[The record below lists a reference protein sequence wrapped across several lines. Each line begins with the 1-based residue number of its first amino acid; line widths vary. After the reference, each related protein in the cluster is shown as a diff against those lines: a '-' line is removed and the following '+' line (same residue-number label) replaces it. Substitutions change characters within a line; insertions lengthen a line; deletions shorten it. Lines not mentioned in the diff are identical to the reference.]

1 MIDEWVP
8 ANQSSTSIDP
18 ALLQQCIAVTAIMAD
33 SSNQAEQELGEETL
47 KQVRSW
53 LQLSEEQWQP
63 ALKTFKADEL
73 FQLATF
79 FTLAEMTFSGWQCGA
94 KNPAIWIF
102 RVLKKNGQLPEKDA
116 IRHLKSLT
124 DNRYIPYGSAL

>member
-8 ANQSSTSIDP
+8 ASDNSANIAP
-18 ALLQQCIAVTAIMAD
+18 ALLHKCISVTALMTKN
-33 SSNQAEQELGEETL
+33 SRQAETELGDTL
-47 KQVRSW
+47 LRQVRAW
-53 LQLSEEQWQP
+53 LLLSEEQWQP
-63 ALKTFKADEL
+63 ALRLLTADEL
-73 FQLATF
+73 FQLAIF
-79 FTLAEMTFSGWQCGA
+79 FTLAEMTFNGWQCGA

-102 RVLKKNGQLPEKDA
+102 RMLKKEGQLPDKDA

>member
-8 ANQSSTSIDP
+8 STKGSANISASV
-18 ALLQQCIAVTAIMAD
+18 LQQCLAVTALMAD
-33 SSNQAEQELGEETL
+33 NSFQAEQRLGEETVNTL
-47 KQVRSW
+47 RSHI
-53 LQLSEEQWQP
+53 QLAEEQWQP
-63 ALKTFKADEL
+63 ALKTFSADEL
-73 FQLATF
+73 FRLATF
-79 FTLAEMTFSGWQCGA
+79 FTLAEMKFSGWQCGA

-102 RVLKKNGQLPEKDA
+102 RTLKRNDQLPEKDA

>member
-8 ANQSSTSIDP
+8 PGGGAASINAP
-18 ALLQQCIAVTAIMAD
+18 MLQQCLAVTGLMAD
-33 SSNQAEQELGEETL
+33 NSEQAAQQLGEERLKTL
-47 KQVRSW
+47 RSAT
-53 LQLSEEQWQP
+53 QLGEEQWLP
-63 ALKTFKADEL
+63 LLATFSAEEL

-79 FTLAEMTFSGWQCGA
+79 FTLAEMKFSGWQCGA

-102 RVLKKNGQLPEKDA
+102 RSLKKNGQLPEKGA
-116 IRHLKSLT
+116 IRQLKSLT

>member
-8 ANQSSTSIDP
+8 STEGSAKIS
-18 ALLQQCIAVTAIMAD
+18 ASELQQCLAVTALMASD
-33 SSNQAEQELGEETL
+33 SSQAEQQLGEDTVKTL
-47 KQVRSW
+47 RSHI
-53 LQLSEEQWQP
+53 QLTEEQWQP
-63 ALKTFKADEL
+63 ALETFSADEL

-79 FTLAEMTFSGWQCGA
+79 FTLAEMKFSGWQCGA

-102 RVLKKNGQLPEKDA
+102 RTLKRNGQLPEKDA